1 MYSHGFREERG
12 RKDPCLQNGPQMGA
26 GCYLLCLLPFP
37 LPLLLPLP
45 LSLPLLLLLL
55 LFYASQAGYPLLT
68 ESGLPDLGFIVSLL
82 DLLFPY

>member
-1 MYSHGFREERG
+1 MVLEWVLVVI
-12 RKDPCLQNGPQMGA
+12 CCA
-26 GCYLLCLLPFP
+26 LLPFP

-45 LSLPLLLLLL
+45 LSLSLFLLL

-68 ESGLPDLGFIVSLL
+68 ESDLPDLGSIVSLL